1 MIDSTPS
8 VLVYGY
14 GNPSRG
20 DDSLGILFADTIAKR
35 MYPRITTYTNYQL
48 NAEDALAMSE
58 NDIVLFVD
66 ASENNIAPFLLR
78 PCKAE
83 AEISFSTHAMSP
95 GSIVSLCKKLYGK
108 EVPTFLLEIKGYT
121 WELGDSLSE
130 QAEKN
135 LTTAL
140 AFVDPLL
147 PSPSA
152 DAFFLNCQSD

>member
-1 MIDSTPS
+1 VIDSTSS
-8 VLVYGY
+8 VLIYGY

-20 DDSLGILFADTIAKR
+20 DDSLGILFADTIAER
-35 MYPRITTYTNYQL
+35 MYPCVTTYTNYQL

-58 NDIVLFVD
+58 NDIVLFAD
-66 ASENNIAPFLLR
+66 ASENNIVSFLLR

-95 GSIVSLCKKLYGK
+95 GSIVSLCTKLYGK
-108 EVPTFLLEIKGYT
+108 VVPTFLLEIKGYT

-135 LTTAL
+135 LTAAL
-140 AFVDPLL
+140 AFIDPLL

-152 DAFFLNCQSD
+152 DAFFLNCQGD